1 MEDSR
6 KGLNED
12 HSVIDDEFVK
22 QLKSQKKEEKKL
34 KKIKYLE
41 EKKER
46 QNERRQLKR
55 KEKKERIKT
64 IKKEASE
71 HPEEN
76 IKIPYRKKKRD
87 VKDIVCTGKV
97 FIDCDYEE
105 FMEEKDIKSLFK
117 EIEMIYSFNHK
128 QEHPFELIIC
138 GIGPSLKKYIDKHP
152 NTPQWRLIT
161 FTDKTINQFINALHR
176 PLYLTSESSESLK
189 DINEN
194 DIFIIGGFVDH
205 KQHKGISQQK
215 AETLHLRTLKLPIEE
230 NISSMKNIVM
240 ATNHVF
246 ETLCRFKQSNNWK
259 DSLEK
264 SIPLRYFK

>member
-1 MEDSR
+1 MEKST
-6 KGLNED
+6 KGSNEGYD
-12 HSVIDDEFVK
+12 LIDDEYIK
-22 QLKSQKKEEKKL
+22 QHKSQKKEEKKL

-55 KEKKERIKT
+55 KEKKERIKI
-64 IKKEASE
+64 IKKEALE

-87 VKDIVCTGKV
+87 IKDIVCTGKV

-105 FMEEKDIKSLFK
+105 LMEEKDIKSLFK

-138 GIGPSLKKYIDKHP
+138 GVGSSLKKYIDKHP

-161 FTDKTINQFINALHR
+161 FTDKTINQLINTLHL
-176 PLYLTSESSESLK
+176 PVYLTAESSESLK
-189 DINEN
+189 GINDN
-194 DIFIIGGFVDH
+194 DIFIIGGLVDH
-205 KQHKGISQQK
+205 KQHKGVSQQK
-215 AETLHLRTLKLPIEE
+215 AESLHLPTLKLPIEE

-264 SIPLRYFK
+264 SIPSRYFK